1 MIEET
6 AVVSAV
12 ENGYAWVETQR
23 KSACAACNLNK
34 GCGTSVL
41 AKVLGGKRSRLRVL
55 NRHALKPGDV
65 VVIGLEET
73 ALVRGSLALYAF
85 PLLAMFIGA
94 GLGFA
99 IFHGMDAQYS
109 DGWQAL
115 FSLAGLAGG
124 FFLLRRFTAAWH
136 RSRRYQPVVLRR
148 ISRGLGQPLASN
160 A

>member
-12 ENGYAWVETQR
+12 EGGYAWVETQR
-23 KSACAACNLNK
+23 KPACAACNLNK

-41 AKVLGGKRSRLRVL
+41 AKVLGAKRSRLRVL

-65 VVIGLEET
+65 VVIGIEET

-85 PLLAMFIGA
+85 PLLVMFLGA

-99 IFHGMDAQYS
+99 IFQGMDAEYS
-109 DGWQAL
+109 DGWQIL

-124 FFLLRRFTAAWH
+124 FLLLRRFTAGWH
-136 RSRRYQPVVLRR
+136 RSRHYQPVVLRR
-148 ISRGLGQPLASN
+148 INRGLRQSLASN